1 MPSIQAT
8 AYTVSA
14 MVPSVLPSPAANTPA
29 KPSAEKTVTVSATDA
44 THQVSDRVTAFVAIE
59 PATKTAAERPAGPP
73 PPGGGM
79 VRVGAGAAGRNEAA
93 SESETA
99 LMLLEA
105 DQDEDAASD
114 VTAEDSAVFMS
125 PIRFDSDKTYYP
137 TSIY

>member
-14 MVPSVLPSPAANTPA
+14 MVPSLLPAPTANAPA
-29 KPSAEKTVTVSATDA
+29 KTSTEKTVTVSATDA
-44 THQVSDRVTAFVAIE
+44 VRTVSDRVTAFVAID
-59 PATKTAAERPAGPP
+59 PATKTAAERPAGAPT
-73 PPGGGM
+73 PGGGM
-79 VRVGAGAAGRNEAA
+79 VRADAGAAGWNEAA

-105 DQDEDAASD
+105 DQDEDTASEL
-114 VTAEDSAVFMS
+114 TAEDTAAFTS